1 VAVSVDQIKEVAAIG
16 SAGAGASVAVPLA
29 IFVLGVWMLLDLPH
43 GLSKGEKTAGPIA
56 AAAILVTPFTP
67 QPVFVCGLVMTVLI
81 AFKVTRRLRE
91 TAA

>member
-1 VAVSVDQIKEVAAIG
+1 VDQIKNVAAIG

-81 AFKVTRRLRE
+81 AFKVTRRVPE
-91 TAA
+91 ASA